1 MINTQIIRSPTR
13 NTVEMLRQRMSKRAR
28 DLLEEHSAGGTL
40 SALALMQGR
49 LVDMFAAADIADK
62 AAPVIVTEVLGL
74 CPQHFNMIAI
84 FGDVA
89 AVDTAIQAVVARMP
103 QM

>member
-28 DLLEEHSAGGTL
+28 DILEEYSAGRNV
-40 SALALMQGR
+40 SAIALLQGR
-49 LVDMFAAADIADK
+49 LVDVFAAADIAEK

-89 AVDTAIQAVVARMP
+89 AVDTAVQAVVARMP
-103 QM
+103 PM